1 MRLFMLILVLHH
13 LTVAYDTYGTN
24 WCCDLLLCSL
34 YSFSPLQSTFEDIV
48 MHIAPLLLQS
58 LLNNVFI
65 NIRGVTA
72 LIQETIY
79 NHFFLTSVVFLL
91 TETILLEAGYPV
103 A

>member
-1 MRLFMLILVLHH
+1 
-13 LTVAYDTYGTN
+13 
-24 WCCDLLLCSL
+24 
-34 YSFSPLQSTFEDIV
+34 